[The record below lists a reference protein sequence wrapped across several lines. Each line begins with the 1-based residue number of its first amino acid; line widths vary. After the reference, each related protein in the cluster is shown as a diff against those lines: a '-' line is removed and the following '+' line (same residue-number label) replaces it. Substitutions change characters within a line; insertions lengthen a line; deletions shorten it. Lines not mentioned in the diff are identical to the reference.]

1 SSRRRHTIS
10 KRDWSSDVCS
20 SDLKDVALQ
29 LLPYLLITSAKKNNS
44 NLKNVILTAT
54 SGDTGKA
61 AMAGFADVENTQ
73 IIVFYPKYG
82 VSPIQEKQMLTQTG
96 KNVYV
101 VGITGNFDNA
111 QTNVK
116 QIFNNSTLTDELL
129 KSGYQF
135 ASANSINIGRL
146 LPQIVYYF
154 YAYGRLLSD
163 NKIKL
168 GDKVNFSVP
177 TGNFGDILAGF
188 FAKKLG
194 LPINKLLCA
203 S

>member
-1 SSRRRHTIS
+1 TYI
-10 KRDWSSDVCS
+10 
-20 SDLKDVALQ
+20 
-29 LLPYLLITSAKKNNS
+29 
-44 NLKNVILTAT
+44 NL
-54 SGDTGKA
+54 
-61 AMAGFADVENTQ
+61 
-73 IIVFYPKYG
+73 FYPKYCF
-82 VSPIQEKQMLTQTG
+82 SPIQEKQMFRQTC

-101 VGITGNFDNA
+101 VGITDKFDNA
-111 QTNVK
+111 QTNYK

-135 ASANSINIGRL
+135 SSANSINIGRL
-146 LPQIVYYF
+146 LSQIVYYF

-194 LPINKLLCA
+194 LPI
-203 S
+203 

>member
-1 SSRRRHTIS
+1 SRRRHTRS

-20 SDLKDVALQ
+20 SDL
-29 LLPYLLITSAKKNNS
+29 
-44 NLKNVILTAT
+44 
-54 SGDTGKA
+54 
-61 AMAGFADVENTQ
+61 
-73 IIVFYPKYG
+73 
-82 VSPIQEKQMLTQTG
+82 
-96 KNVYV
+96 YV

-135 ASANSINIGRL
+135 SSANSINIGRL

-154 YAYGRLLSD
+154 YAYGRLLAD

-168 GDKVNFSVP
+168 GDNVNFSVP

-203 S
+203 SNENNVLTEFFKTGTYNKKRDF